1 MLPRGYADAD
11 GSRWLLKALRE
22 TAHEL
27 ESQLWDLAERELR
40 WRPSEDG
47 WSLKEIAAH
56 LRDCE
61 EHFVES
67 LESIAFH
74 DQPRLRVFDADALVF
89 ERDYRGI
96 DVLEAL
102 GRFEELRERSVYLL
116 WGEDDWQRSGV
127 HPYLGPVTMAQLVR
141 QQNEHDLEH
150 LWQARRIRERMAQGA
165 PAR

>member
-1 MLPRGYADAD
+1 
-11 GSRWLLKALRE
+11 
-22 TAHEL
+22 
-27 ESQLWDLAERELR
+27 
-40 WRPSEDG
+40 
-47 WSLKEIAAH
+47 
-56 LRDCE
+56 
-61 EHFVES
+61 
-67 LESIAFH
+67 
-74 DQPRLRVFDADALVF
+74 
-89 ERDYRGI
+89 
-96 DVLEAL
+96 VLEAL